1 MQALKFLV
9 IGMAVLI
16 FAGLAVVIVTIAKRG
31 GTERPGFGEARVA
44 LPQGNAVVETAVSG
58 DRIVLRLRGADGGQR
73 LLLIDAATGKA
84 IGTIELGITPVAP
97 AVPPGAAPVPARP

>member
-16 FAGLAVVIVTIAKRG
+16 FAGLALVIVTIANRG
-31 GTERPGFGEARVA
+31 GTERPGFGDARVA

-73 LLLIDAATGKA
+73 LLLINAVTGTA
-84 IGTIELGITPVAP
+84 IGTIELGITPVPPEVPTAAP
-97 AVPPGAAPVPARP
+97 APARP

>member
-9 IGMAVLI
+9 VGMGVLI
-16 FAGLAVVIVTIAKRG
+16 FAGLIVVVVTIVSRG
-31 GTERPGFGEARVA
+31 GIERPGFGTARVA
-44 LPQGNAVVETAVSG
+44 LPPGNAVVETAVSG

-84 IGTIELGITPVAP
+84 QGTIELGITPVAP
-97 AVPPGAAPVPARP
+97 ETAR

>member
-9 IGMAVLI
+9 VGMGVLI
-16 FAGLAVVIVTIAKRG
+16 VAGITVVVVTIAGRG
-31 GTERPGFGEARVA
+31 GIERPGFGTVRVA

-73 LLLIDAATGKA
+73 LLLIDAGTGKA
-84 IGTIELGITPVAP
+84 LGTVELGITPVAP
-97 AVPPGAAPVPARP
+97 EPLR